1 MSERFGKQK
10 GDVKMKYDLLR
21 ICEDGICK
29 DYIKMNGIEKPL
41 DEILEQSIKKQGN
54 YKKAIL
60 DFLKFMGMDNSL
72 MEIMVDEFLEEV
84 YDGD

>member
-1 MSERFGKQK
+1 MENTKVIK
-10 GDVKMKYDLLR
+10 TKYNLLT

-29 DYIKMNGIEKPL
+29 YYIEMNGIEKPL
-41 DEILEQSIKKQGN
+41 DEILEQNIKNQCN
-54 YKKAIL
+54 HKKAIL
-60 DFLKFMGMDNSL
+60 DFIKFMNMDNPL

>member
-1 MSERFGKQK
+1 
-10 GDVKMKYDLLR
+10 MKYDLLT

-29 DYIKMNGIEKPL
+29 YYIKMNGIEKPL
-41 DEILEQSIKKQGN
+41 DEILEQKQCN
-54 YKKAIL
+54 HKKAIL
-60 DFLKFMGMDNSL
+60 DFLKFMKMDNPL

>member
-72 MEIMVDEFLEEV
+72 MGIMVDEFLEEV

>member
-1 MSERFGKQK
+1 
-10 GDVKMKYDLLR
+10 MKYDLLR

-29 DYIKMNGIEKPL
+29 NYVKINGIEKPL
-41 DEILEQSIKKQGN
+41 DEIVEQSIKKQFN
-54 YKKAIL
+54 HKKAIL
-60 DFLKFMGMDNSL
+60 DFLKFMNMDNPL

>member
-1 MSERFGKQK
+1 
-10 GDVKMKYDLLR
+10 MKYDLLT

-29 DYIKMNGIEKPL
+29 YYIKMNDIEKPL
-41 DEILEQSIKKQGN
+41 DEILEQNQCN
-54 YKKAIL
+54 HKKAIL
-60 DFLKFMGMDNSL
+60 DFLKFMKMDNSL